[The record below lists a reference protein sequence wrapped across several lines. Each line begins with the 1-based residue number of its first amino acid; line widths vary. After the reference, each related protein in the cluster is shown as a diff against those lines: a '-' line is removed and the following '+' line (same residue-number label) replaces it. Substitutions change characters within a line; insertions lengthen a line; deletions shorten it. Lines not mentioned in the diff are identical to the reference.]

1 MVATDRHYRLALD
14 LLRQSRIPEAEHA
27 CREILQSDPRH
38 IGTLNLLGA
47 LALQRGDPRTAIQLL
62 QRSISINPNAP
73 EVHLNLGTAQ
83 IHVSQPELALES
95 YSKALALRPRFPDA
109 LRSRAAVLSTLGRAN
124 EALLDF
130 DRALSLTP
138 DSVPLLLS
146 RGNLLFEQGRI
157 ADAVADYERA
167 RALAP
172 NDSDLAF
179 NCGSA
184 YLGLKDY
191 GRALASF
198 ETAIKLRPSFA
209 KAYHYRGLVLRR
221 LWRHEEALQSF
232 VRSTVLD
239 PKQVKSF
246 CGMGNSLRELG
257 RFEDA
262 IQCFDRALQLTPD
275 TPEAICSKGR
285 VLLSLNRAEE
295 ASRCLERLL
304 ELPSEAGRHD
314 DYALGHLLH
323 ARLMCCDWR
332 DYDSLSNEI
341 TTAVMA
347 GKAVTLPSLLLVTS
361 DSPDAQRECASAFYR
376 ENWASISASPASTAS
391 SADSRIRVAYVSSDF
406 REHPV
411 SQLLVRLIETHD
423 RERFEIFGIAL
434 RPKHESE
441 LGHRIASAFDHFID
455 ATDVGDAE
463 VAATMRRLNIDIA
476 VDLNGY
482 TDGCRPGIFAHR
494 AAPVQVGYLGY
505 AGTLGAPYMDYIIA
519 DRTVIPED
527 AQQFYAEKVA
537 HLPDCFLPN
546 DAELTLGDVPPDRA
560 SHGLPEQG
568 FVFCCFNNH
577 YKITPTMF
585 RLWMTL
591 LRSIEGSVLWLA
603 KRSDIVIQNLRREAH
618 ECGVDPNRLIFAE
631 RTPKLQ
637 DHLARQR
644 LADLFLDTLPF
655 NAHTTACNALWA
667 GLPVLT
673 CAGQSY
679 AGRVAASLLTAVGL
693 PELITTSLDSYRELA
708 LHLATT
714 PTKLAELRQRLAE
727 NRSRCALFNGDRY
740 RGHLETAYTFM
751 RDKHRRGG

>member
-1 MVATDRHYRLALD
+1 M
-14 LLRQSRIPEAEHA
+14 
-27 CREILQSDPRH
+27 DPRH

-95 YSKALALRPRFPDA
+95 YSKALAVRPRFPDA

-146 RGNLLFEQGRI
+146 RGNLLFEQGRV
-157 ADAVADYERA
+157 ADAVADYEHA

-198 ETAIKLRPSFA
+198 EAAIKLRPSFA
-209 KAYHYRGLVLRR
+209 KAYHYRGIVLRR
-221 LWRHEEALQSF
+221 LWRHEEALESFAQSAA
-232 VRSTVLD
+232 LD

-257 RFEDA
+257 RFDEA
-262 IQCFDRALQLTPD
+262 IQCFDRALQSAPD
-275 TPEAICSKGR
+275 IPEAICSKGR

-304 ELPSEAGRHD
+304 ELPPEIGRHD

-347 GKAVTLPSLLLVTS
+347 GRAVTLPSLLLVTS
-361 DSPDAQRECASAFYR
+361 DSPDVQRECAGAFYR
-376 ENWASISASPASTAS
+376 ENWSSISAPPANTAS
-391 SADSRIRVAYVSSDF
+391 SADSKIRVAYVSSDF

-423 RERFEIFGIAL
+423 RERFEILGISL
-434 RPKHESE
+434 RPEHESE
-441 LGHRIASAFDHFID
+441 LGRRIASAFDHFIEV
-455 ATDVGDAE
+455 TSSNDAE

-494 AAPVQVGYLGY
+494 AAPIQVGYLGY
-505 AGTLGAPYMDYIIA
+505 AGTLGAPCMDYIIA
-519 DRTVIPED
+519 DRTVIPEGS
-527 AQQFYAEKVA
+527 QQFYAEKVA
-537 HLPDCFLPN
+537 YLPDCFLPN

-560 SHGLPEQG
+560 SYGLPEQG

-577 YKITPTMF
+577 YKITPAMF
-585 RLWMTL
+585 RLWMSL
-591 LRSIEGSVLWLA
+591 LRSVEGSVLWLA
-603 KRSDIVIQNLRREAH
+603 KRNDIVIQNLRHEAR
-618 ECGVDPNRLIFAE
+618 ECGVDPDRLIFAE

-637 DHLARQR
+637 DHLARQQ

-708 LHLATT
+708 LRLATT
-714 PTKLAELRQRLAE
+714 PAELSELRQRLAE
-727 NRSRCALFNGDRY
+727 NRSHCALFDRDRY
-740 RGHLETAYTFM
+740 RRHLETAYTFM
-751 RDKHRRGG
+751 RDKHRRGE